1 METSTNEHSIQTRVA
16 TQDDGVIPTQV
27 EASAATQLK
36 QLLLLSCPQFHHA
49 K

>member
-1 METSTNEHSIQTRVA
+1 MNPLSKHQLLQKMMVLFPPKLKILLL
-16 TQDDGVIPTQV
+16 PK
-27 EASAATQLK
+27 LK